1 MNFNFTTAQ
10 ATVGFPTL
18 PCPKWIIIGA
28 AASVKTSLHP
38 TSDLMLFRS
47 LSLGKHALPA
57 NPRLLL
63 TALICTQAALILH
76 TPRTAHTQDL
86 EHNLED
92 LGRQFEVQ
100 VLPLMERHCNG
111 CHQGATPEAGLD
123 LSGYR
128 QVADVAAAHPVWES
142 VLLRVEGGEMPP
154 ADAQTQLSA
163 AERAT
168 VVNWIDQLR
177 HREAE
182 RTAGDPGPVLVR
194 RLSNVEFDNCI
205 RDLTG
210 VDIRPTRTFP
220 VDPANAS
227 GFDNSG
233 ESLTMSPALLNKYL
247 AAAREVAEHMV
258 LTPSGIAFAA
268 HPVVTDT
275 DRDKYCVKRIVEFY
289 ERQPTDLADYF
300 FAAWS
305 CQQSDTEQ
313 TVEQVAAQQ
322 HLSPRYLRLIRD
334 ALHTPTHPLGPWEP
348 LLSRWQALLN
358 ASTQVTPVES
368 KRSAVDSAPIR
379 AACAEMR
386 DYVLETRRIF
396 EPKFENLIAEGIH
409 KGAQPFVLWKNRQY
423 ATHRRTAD
431 LTRWEFP
438 PDSADQRSDLEAAC
452 RSFCDIFP
460 DAFYISER
468 GRDYLDKPR
477 DEQEK
482 GRLLS
487 AGFHSMMG
495 YFRDDRPLMELILD
509 EAQQRELDE
518 LWRELDFFTAAPLRQ
533 YQGFLW
539 FERTDSRTM
548 RDAEFDFARPEDK
561 AALAEPMIARLSE
574 VYLAKAQATGAGPTQ
589 LTAIADYF
597 RDINAQIRWV
607 ETARVAAEQVQL
619 QAVISLA
626 GRAARRPLAVAEMDN
641 LQAFYR
647 DLRQVQQLSHEE
659 ALQDTLVSILM
670 SPQFC
675 YRLDLLSEH
684 QSPEPLDD
692 FQLASRLSFF
702 VWASQPDEE
711 LLRHAQAGDLHQTEV
726 LLAQTRRMLSDARAR
741 GLATEFAAN
750 WLDIRRFEEHNS
762 VDRQRFNSFDDQ
774 LRSAMFEE
782 PIRFFLDIVQH
793 NRSVLDLLYADR
805 TFVNR
810 TLAEHYGIAGVE
822 VDDDAW
828 QAVDQV
834 NRFGRGGLL
843 PMAVFLTKNA
853 PGLRTSP
860 VKRGYW
866 VVRYLLGE
874 RIPAPPPNVP
884 ELPADEAQLGEL
896 TLREALAKHRAH
908 ASCAGCHNRIDSIG
922 LVFENY
928 GPIGELRTV
937 DLGGRPVDTLA
948 EFPDGS
954 QRSSVADLRDYIRQS
969 RESDFLDNLQKKLL
983 AYALSR
989 SLQLSDQ
996 RLLRDMRTALETEEY
1011 HFQSLIESIVT
1022 SPQFLNIGSNLSP
1035 GLAH

>member
-1 MNFNFTTAQ
+1 M
-10 ATVGFPTL
+10 P
-18 PCPKWIIIGA
+18 
-28 AASVKTSLHP
+28 AS
-38 TSDLMLFRS
+38 
-47 LSLGKHALPA
+47 
-57 NPRLLL
+57 PRLFLM
-63 TALICTQAALILH
+63 AVVCTQAALISH
-76 TPRTAHTQDL
+76 TTRSARAQDL
-86 EHNLED
+86 EPTLEA
-92 LGRQFEVQ
+92 LAQQFETQ
-100 VLPLMERHCNG
+100 VLPLIEQHCNS
-111 CHQGATPEAGLD
+111 CHQGPTPEAGLD
-123 LSGYR
+123 LSGYQR
-128 QVADVAAAHPVWES
+128 LTDVTAAHPVWES
-142 VLLRVEGGEMPP
+142 VLLRIEGEEMPP
-154 ADAQTQLSA
+154 ADAETQWTTA
-163 AERAT
+163 QRKT
-168 VVNWIDQLR
+168 VVNWIAQLR
-177 HREAE
+177 HLEAE

-300 FAAWS
+300 YAVWS
-305 CQQSDTEQ
+305 WQQATTNL
-313 TVEQVAAQQ
+313 TVEQVATQQ
-322 HLSPRYLRLIRD
+322 RLSPRYLRLIRD
-334 ALHTPTHPLGPWEP
+334 ALQSPAHRLGPWEP
-348 LLSRWQALLN
+348 LLNRWQALLN
-358 ASTQVTPVES
+358 ASPQAAAVTTEPSEIEPD
-368 KRSAVDSAPIR
+368 ALR

-386 DYVLETRRIF
+386 DYVHETRRIF
-396 EPKFENLIAEGIH
+396 EPKFDNLTAEGIH

-423 ATHRRTAD
+423 AAHRRTAD
-431 LTRWEFP
+431 LSRWEFP
-438 PDSADQRSDLEAAC
+438 ENGPDQRSDLEAAC
-452 RSFCDIFP
+452 RSFCEVFP

-477 DEQEK
+477 EQQEK

-509 EAQQRELDE
+509 DAQQRELDE
-518 LWRELDFFTAAPLRQ
+518 LWRELDFFTAAPIRQ

-574 VYLAKAQATGAGPTQ
+574 VYLAKAQNLGAGPTQ

-597 RDINAQIRWV
+597 RDINTQIRWV
-607 ETARVAAEQVQL
+607 ESARVAAEPVQL
-619 QAVISLA
+619 QAVIGFA
-626 GRAARRPLAVAEMDN
+626 GRAVRRPLSAAEIDN
-641 LQAFYR
+641 LQNFYH
-647 DLRQVQQLSHEE
+647 DLRQVQQLSHDE

-684 QSPEPLDD
+684 PTPQPLDD
-692 FQLASRLSFF
+692 YQLASRLSFF
-702 VWASQPDEE
+702 LWASQPDEE
-711 LLRHAQAGDLHQTEV
+711 LLNHAQAGDLRHLEV
-726 LLAQTRRMLSDARAR
+726 LLAQTQRMLADSRAH

-750 WLDIRRFEEHNS
+750 WLDIRRFQEHNS
-762 VDRQRFNSFDDQ
+762 VDRQRFGSFDDQ

-805 TFVNR
+805 TFLNQA
-810 TLAEHYGIAGVE
+810 LAKHYGITSVTFVGDE
-822 VDDDAW
+822 W
-828 QAVDQV
+828 QAVHQV
-834 NRFGRGGLL
+834 NQFGRGGLL

-866 VVRYLLGE
+866 VVRHLLGE

-896 TLREALAKHRAH
+896 TLREALARHREH

-937 DLGGRPVDTLA
+937 DLGGRAVDTMA

-954 QRSSVADLRDYIRQS
+954 QRRSVAELREYIRQS

-983 AYALSR
+983 TYALSR

-996 RLLRDMRTALETEEY
+996 RLLRNMRSALEANEY
-1011 HFQSLIESIVT
+1011 QFHSLVETIVT
-1022 SPQFLNIGSNLSP
+1022 SSQFLNLGSSSSP
-1035 GLAH
+1035 SWAH